1 MNSLYSGVF
10 SISVLRTRFAQGPL
24 RSRSGVG
31 AAILSP
37 FCPPDSTPP
46 YVSKYLL
53 CRYLFF
59 SFLFPKASRDL
70 ADLDIGFAKLGVIRV
85 VNLIMTVEGVGVC
98 PKGK

>member
-37 FCPPDSTPP
+37 FCPQTIVLYST
-46 YVSKYLL
+46 VCFQILAAQGS
-53 CRYLFF
+53 FF
-59 SFLFPKASRDL
+59 FLFSKASRGL
-70 ADLDIGFAKLGVIRV
+70 AGSDVGFAKTGGIRV
-85 VNLIMTVEGVGVC
+85 VNLIMTVEGGWALFQ
-98 PKGK
+98 G